1 MNNEIEFTLKEMLS
15 NYTWLFVVGV
25 VALLFRTTIARAVDG
40 IMIFAGHNYNTD
52 DVVEIEMEGKT
63 FPGRLVRVGVW
74 STVIY
79 LYWIKNGEV
88 VGGSKMVVSNDKL
101 KDLKICKPLPLLDL
115 HKYKDNV
122 TDNTD

>member
-1 MNNEIEFTLKEMLS
+1 MNNEITLLIEDIFS
-15 NYTWLFVVGV
+15 NYAWMFMVGV
-25 VALLFRTTIARAVDG
+25 VALLFRTTISRTVDG

-63 FPGRLVRVGVW
+63 FPGRLVRVGLW

-79 LYWIKNGEV
+79 LYWIKDGEV

-115 HKYKDNV
+115 HKYKNNV
-122 TDNTD
+122 PVDKK

>member
-1 MNNEIEFTLKEMLS
+1 
-15 NYTWLFVVGV
+15 
-25 VALLFRTTIARAVDG
+25 
-40 IMIFAGHNYNTD
+40 
-52 DVVEIEMEGKT
+52 MEGKT

-115 HKYKDNV
+115 AKYKDNV
-122 TDNTD
+122 KD

>member
-1 MNNEIEFTLKEMLS
+1 MNNELELVFKDLFS
-15 NYTWLFVVGV
+15 NYAWMFVVGMA
-25 VALLFRTTIARAVDG
+25 ALLFRSTISRAVDG
-40 IMIFAGHNYNTD
+40 FMVFAGHNYNTD

-115 HKYKDNV
+115 AKYKDNV
-122 TDNTD
+122 KD

>member
-1 MNNEIEFTLKEMLS
+1 MNNELELVFKDLFS
-15 NYTWLFVVGV
+15 NYAWMFVVGV
-25 VALLFRTTIARAVDG
+25 AALLFRSTISRAVDG
-40 IMIFAGHNYNTD
+40 FMVFAGHNYNTD
-52 DVVEIEMEGKT
+52 DVVEIEIEGKT

-115 HKYKDNV
+115 AKYKDNV
-122 TDNTD
+122 KD

>member
-1 MNNEIEFTLKEMLS
+1 MNNEIEGTLKELLS
-15 NYTWLFVVGV
+15 NYTWLFIVGV
-25 VALLFRTTIARAVDG
+25 GALLFRTTISRAVDG
-40 IMIFAGHNYNTD
+40 IMVFAGHNYNTD

-79 LYWIKNGEV
+79 LYWVKNGKV

-101 KDLKICKPLPLLDL
+101 KDLKITKPLPLLDL
-115 HKYKDNV
+115 GKYKDNV
-122 TDNTD
+122 KD

>member
-1 MNNEIEFTLKEMLS
+1 MNNELELVFKDLFS
-15 NYTWLFVVGV
+15 NYAWMFVVGV
-25 VALLFRTTIARAVDG
+25 AALLFRSTISRAVDG
-40 IMIFAGHNYNTD
+40 FMVFAGHNYNTD

-115 HKYKDNV
+115 AKYKDNV
-122 TDNTD
+122 KD

>member
-1 MNNEIEFTLKEMLS
+1 MNNEIEGTLKELLS
-15 NYTWLFVVGV
+15 NYTWLFIVGV
-25 VALLFRTTIARAVDG
+25 GALLFRTTISRAVDG
-40 IMIFAGHNYNTD
+40 IMVFAGHNYNTD

-79 LYWIKNGEV
+79 LYWVKNGKV

-101 KDLKICKPLPLLDL
+101 KDLKITKPFLCWTLE
-115 HKYKDNV
+115 
-122 TDNTD
+122 NTRIM